1 MAQCIERND
10 AAENKRTAHDFG
22 RTLLM
27 GAFSMSVQGPC
38 YHLWTTTLQRL
49 AARWQ
54 PIYVRPFARKHLPRH
69 IVTQSRD
76 QPLYQTHACMK
87 HTADASGLGES
98 YFRGCNMGT
107 QFPRVHPR
115 LHHVFP
121 NTPEPQARRKYRCQ
135 SARQIKRRSF
145 ASLVDRRWFVLTRHC
160 HQ

>member
-1 MAQCIERND
+1 MFLFRAAWAKYNIALSKRPIVTKSLTRSWAVDTRTTETAHKATYIFTLPRLHVGLCNLLNFPLFPINSGMVMVIGDTVAQCIERND
-10 AAENKRTAHDFG
+10 AAENKPTAHDFG

-76 QPLYQTHACMK
+76 QPLY
-87 HTADASGLGES
+87 
-98 YFRGCNMGT
+98 
-107 QFPRVHPR
+107 
-115 LHHVFP
+115 
-121 NTPEPQARRKYRCQ
+121 
-135 SARQIKRRSF
+135 
-145 ASLVDRRWFVLTRHC
+145 
-160 HQ
+160 